1 MRRPDRFQA
10 GRTVAAIAA
19 LCLAGLLAVRPVA
32 AEELQLTAYRNL
44 ALQMVNASRREH
56 NLPPLVPESKL
67 DAAAQAHAADMLKRS
82 YFAHDSP
89 EGKNVGDRYEA
100 AGGSTFRLTAEN
112 IAKCQGC
119 KPPITEADLRMI
131 HDGWMKSPG
140 HRENI
145 LRKGLTAFGFG
156 LAANANGGLYA
167 VQTFSGPGVQKDE
180 ATGAAAGKPFPPQA
194 QAKAALAEINE
205 RRKKAGKRPLELD
218 DGLGK
223 AASVVAQKT
232 GENESASAGSEDI
245 RAMLPIGEQADW
257 RSMTIIAGTCGGCG
271 AETVPA
277 DIGYFIQEWL
287 TDKTYA
293 NMLLDAEATHLGFA
307 VHANGKG
314 LKAAVGIVGR

>member
-1 MRRPDRFQA
+1 MRRPDRFRA
-10 GRTVAAIAA
+10 GRAVAAIAA
-19 LCLAGLLAVRPVA
+19 LCLAVLLAGRPVA
-32 AEELQLTAYRNL
+32 AEELPLTAYRNL

-56 NLPPLVPESKL
+56 NLPPLVLESKL

-156 LAANANGGLYA
+156 LAANATGGLYA

-180 ATGAAAGKPFPPQA
+180 ATGAARKPFPPQA
-194 QAKAALAEINE
+194 RAKAALADING

-218 DGLGK
+218 DDLGK
-223 AASVVAQKT
+223 AAAVVAQKT
-232 GENESASAGSEDI
+232 GENESASSGSEDI
-245 RAMLPIGEQADW
+245 RAMLPIGEQANW